1 MGNDRGKTRF
11 GIRLMVN
18 LCYRPFYIF
27 QLDITVTMLR
37 SYVLLSFEQFQI
49 SDPISMTAVVSIVTS
64 ALLLT
69 IIAVAITGFA
79 YKERT
84 LCFRDGFKPSFK
96 AKGNSKTRR
105 PKKVYSSRNFHLHHS
120 FTLICMC
127 IYANIQMYYIYRK
140 LLLTVLKLWRT

>member
-18 LCYRPFYIF
+18 LSYRPFYIF
-27 QLDITVTMLR
+27 QLDMKFTMPN
-37 SYVLLSFEQFQI
+37 SYILLLFEQFQI

-64 ALLLT
+64 GLLLT

-84 LCFRDGFKPSFK
+84 LCFRDSFKPSFK
-96 AKGNSKTRR
+96 TKGNSKTRR
-105 PKKVYSSRNFHLHHS
+105 PSKVHSSIDFPSRHS
-120 FTLICMC
+120 FTLNNMC
-127 IYANIQMYYIYRK
+127 VFM
-140 LLLTVLKLWRT
+140 RTYKCIIFTENVF

>member
-18 LCYRPFYIF
+18 LCYRPFYIS
-27 QLDITVTMLR
+27 QLDMKLRIMLR

-84 LCFRDGFKPSFK
+84 LCFRDSFKTSFK

-105 PKKVYSSRNFHLHHS
+105 PKKVYSSRDFHLHHS
-120 FTLICMC
+120 LKHKYVCIFMRTYKCIIFTE
-127 IYANIQMYYIYRK
+127 NFF
-140 LLLTVLKLWRT
+140 

>member
-11 GIRLMVN
+11 DIRLMVN
-18 LCYRPFYIF
+18 LCYRPFYIS
-27 QLDITVTMLR
+27 QLDMKLRIMLR
-37 SYVLLSFEQFQI
+37 SYVLLAFEQFQI

-64 ALLLT
+64 GLLLI

-105 PKKVYSSRNFHLHHS
+105 PKKVYSSRNFHFHHS
-120 FTLICMC
+120 FTLKYVCVFMRTYKC
-127 IYANIQMYYIYRK
+127 ITFTENFF
-140 LLLTVLKLWRT
+140 

>member
-1 MGNDRGKTRF
+1 MGNDRGRTRF

-18 LCYRPFYIF
+18 LSYRPFYIF
-27 QLDITVTMLR
+27 QLDMKFPMLH
-37 SYVLLSFEQFQI
+37 SYILLLFEQFQI

-64 ALLLT
+64 GLLLI

-105 PKKVYSSRNFHLHHS
+105 PKKVYSSRNFHFHHS
-120 FTLICMC
+120 FTLKHKYVCVFMRTYKC
-127 IYANIQMYYIYRK
+127 IIFTENFF
-140 LLLTVLKLWRT
+140 